1 MTIKNSKITKGFIV
15 ALVLLIV
22 LSSVSTV
29 FAIQRFTDVPEGH
42 WAKEY
47 INKMHN
53 LGIITGDED
62 FATFKPDEK
71 VGELDGIV
79 MISKLLEVN
88 VELAS
93 KAIEA
98 NKDFLEEMKISNEQ
112 KKDVAVALSAG
123 IVSKDTL
130 KKILNDNTSEYINK
144 VDVCI
149 FLTRAMNLEEE
160 ANKKEFIFLP
170 FTDAE
175 FIPAKQASYIDMM
188 IDKGIISKKGDS
200 SGNFNPEAP
209 VTRAVMAKML
219 SFAYDYIQENKV
231 KIIIDEDDGQVNNN
245 EDTNEDKD
253 DNEENDS
260 SNSSNDQQNEQD
272 QEEENIKLL
281 NITGTITGTLKTKNT
296 INIKILT
303 DDGDETL
310 YQANSE
316 AKATLD
322 GEKIS
327 IMDMTEGAV
336 VEAEITE
343 DNEILSLEATSF
355 EDQYSGRVVSIA
367 NVLVPFITIE
377 FDKGNKT
384 EEMYFYG
391 TEEMTVILDGEEA
404 KFGDLE
410 KGDSVDLKTKEDE
423 VVKIIAESKNREFNG
438 TLLKVDFDEKPLIVI
453 QDYNDEVKE
462 FKLDNETQIVRNG
475 KEIHFI
481 DLKSG
486 DNIKIITEYDK
497 IKKVEAE
504 VVRTEVS
511 GILSSILIAN
521 TSKLTITNDSGKE
534 TTYIITNESNIKV
547 EGTYKAIYDLRLG
560 HKVNMELEGNVI
572 VNLTAEKVE
581 QESRY
586 IGDLIYINT
595 DSQVIMIKAEDGQN
609 KMINTTAQTS
619 FMDVD
624 GKKRTMDYLEIG
636 DELLVV
642 CTHDGVTFIAK
653 NIVIMPKDEN

>member
-1 MTIKNSKITKGFIV
+1 MTIRNSKITKGFIV

-29 FAIQRFTDVPEGH
+29 FAVQRFTDVPEGH

-47 INKMHN
+47 IDKMHN

-98 NKDFLEEMKISNEQ
+98 NKDFLEEMNISNEQ

-149 FLTRAMNLEEE
+149 FLTRAMSLEEE
-160 ANKKEFIFLP
+160 ANKKEFVFLP

-188 IDKGIISKKGDS
+188 IDKGIISKKGDA

-209 VTRAVMAKML
+209 VTRAVMSKML
-219 SFAYDYIQENKV
+219 SLAYDYIQENKV
-231 KIIIDEDDGQVNNN
+231 KVIIDEDD
-245 EDTNEDKD
+245 DKD
-253 DNEENDS
+253 DNEVDKEVDK
-260 SNSSNDQQNEQD
+260 
-272 QEEENIKLL
+272 EEDKEEDKEDNKDDVKIL

-322 GEKIS
+322 GAKIS

-336 VEAEITE
+336 VEAEVTE

-367 NVLVPFITIE
+367 DVLVPFIIIE

-384 EEMYFYG
+384 EEMSFYG

-404 KFGDLE
+404 KFNDLE
-410 KGDSVDLKTKEDE
+410 KGDSVDLKTIEDE

-438 TLLKVDFDEKPLIVI
+438 TLLKVDFDEKPLIVF
-453 QDYNDEVKE
+453 QDYDDEVRE
-462 FKLDNETQIVRNG
+462 FKLDNETQIIRNG

-511 GILSSILIAN
+511 GTLSSILIAN

-534 TTYIITNESNIKV
+534 TTYIISNESNIKV

-653 NIVIMPKDEN
+653 NIVIMTKDEN